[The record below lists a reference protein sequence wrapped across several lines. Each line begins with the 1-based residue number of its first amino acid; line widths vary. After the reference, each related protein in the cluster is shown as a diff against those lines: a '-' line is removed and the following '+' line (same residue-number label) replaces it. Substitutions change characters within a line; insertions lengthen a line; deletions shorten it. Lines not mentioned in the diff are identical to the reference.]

1 MILNV
6 KTSKGSYPIYLERGA
21 LSRAG
26 EYLSLDRKCMIVT
39 DSNIPT
45 SYIETVSSF
54 CGAPYVFTIEP
65 GEDSKSLASFE
76 AILGVML
83 EKKFTR
89 TDCVVALGG
98 GVVGDL
104 AGFVASAF
112 LRGGDF
118 YNVPTTLLSQ
128 VDSSIGG
135 KVAVNLG
142 GLKNM
147 VGAFYPPRAVLVD
160 PETLSGLPRRQIAN
174 GLAESVK
181 MALTFDEE
189 FFRLFETGDP
199 TEHLDK
205 IIELSLIAKKRVV
218 EEDER
223 EAGLRRVL
231 NFGHTLAHAIE
242 SESFEGPEPLYHG
255 ECVALGMI
263 PMCAPEVRERLIP
276 VLRAIGLPTEAKGDP
291 ARWAEAVTHDKKT
304 AGDSITVVRVPR
316 VGEFVME
323 KIPVSRFAEEVKG
336 GMK

>member
-1 MILNV
+1 MFENATV
-6 KTSKGSYPIYLERGA
+6 SGTNTVYTMGESKL
-21 LSRAG
+21 
-26 EYLSLDRKCMIVT
+26 VT
-39 DSNIPT
+39 DYGVIPE
-45 SYIETVSSF
+45 SEKD
-54 CGAPYVFTIEP
+54 AVFVMF
-65 GEDSKSLASFE
+65 DS
-76 AILGVML
+76 
-83 EKKFTR
+83 EKKF
-89 TDCVVALGG
+89 VASKATWADASAYAASYFETNKGATLYMLMRDDHVCQAAPTKIASMNGTLVLDLGG
-98 GVVGDL
+98 KSL
-104 AGFVASAF
+104 T
-112 LRGGDF
+112 RKW
-118 YNVPTTLLSQ
+118 TLFEMGM
-128 VDSSIGG
+128 DSG
-135 KVAVNLG
+135 KESWV
-142 GLKNM
+142 KNM